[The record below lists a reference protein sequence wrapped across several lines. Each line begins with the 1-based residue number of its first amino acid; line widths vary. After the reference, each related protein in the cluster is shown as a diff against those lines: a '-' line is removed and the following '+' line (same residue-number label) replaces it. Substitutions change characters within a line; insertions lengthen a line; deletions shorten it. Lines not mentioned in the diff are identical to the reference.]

1 MIRRPTSR
9 TVAGGS
15 ALPYV
20 STMVLRRTTGFTLI
34 ELLTVVAI
42 LGMLAGG
49 LAWGVAN
56 SRSTLSI
63 DASIRQLNTTFSYVQ
78 TLGRGGRAY
87 VGTLSDDATVKF
99 DRGYGVHIAQGTNEI
114 AVYGGAGT
122 TAVSADSTYAN
133 EASRIVETQTMPG
146 TVTVSE
152 ICDVGTLTNPET
164 DACANSTSK
173 LDVHFRR
180 SERGALMF
188 DDTGT
193 LLEAARVTLQASSG
207 ETRTLVVNKMG
218 LFYIVPL

>member
-1 MIRRPTSR
+1 
-9 TVAGGS
+9 
-15 ALPYV
+15 
-20 STMVLRRTTGFTLI
+20 MVLRRTTGFTLI

-63 DASIRQLNTTFSYVQ
+63 DASIRQLNTTLSYVQ

-87 VGTLSDDATVKF
+87 GDTAASDRF

-133 EASRIVETQTMPG
+133 EASRIVEMQTMPG

-152 ICDVGTLTNPET
+152 ICKTGNETGTCSGTT
-164 DACANSTSK
+164 DT

-193 LLEAARVTLQASSG
+193 LLDAARVTLQASSG